1 MGLLDG
7 LTGMLGTKKK
17 QKATGF
23 STGNALIDA
32 LLPMLLG
39 GGKGGAAGKLGG
51 LGALAGMLAKS
62 SGRGRGKASAGGLG
76 GLLGGLLGGG
86 GGGGGSAGALGG
98 LGGLLSQLQSRGFAS
113 QAQSWV
119 STGPNE
125 AITADEVE
133 AGLGPDVVDQLAAQ
147 TGMARGD
154 VTSQL
159 TTILPGLVD
168 NLTPNG
174 QVPDDA
180 QLGGLLQ
187 HLDVAKILGGR

>member
-17 QKATGF
+17 QKAPAF

-32 LLPMLLG
+32 LVPMLLG
-39 GGKGGAAGKLGG
+39 GGKGGALGKLGG
-51 LGALAGMLAKS
+51 LGALAGILAKTQ
-62 SGRGRGKASAGGLG
+62 GRGRSKAGGGGLG
-76 GLLGGLLGGG
+76 GMLGGLLGGG
-86 GGGGGSAGALGG
+86 GGGAGG
-98 LGGLLSQLQSRGFAS
+98 LGGLLSQMQSRGFAS

-125 AITADEVE
+125 AISADDVE

-174 QVPDDA
+174 QVPDEA

-187 HLDVAKILGGR
+187 HLDVAKILGNR